1 MRKIWIFKISAASRN
16 FSNSIARHVRDYG
29 KFSIVSTTIAAR
41 VSHPTGLYVLFFT
54 EMWERYSF
62 YSMMAILSLYMNEAL
77 HFDIAHVGRVYGL
90 YTAGVYF
97 LPLAGGLLADRLLG
111 FNRAIIIGG
120 VLMMLGHL
128 VLGVEL
134 MPFFYSGL
142 VLLACGSG
150 LLKPNVSTIVGNL
163 YRSRPEL
170 RDQGFNIFYVG
181 INLGAFV
188 SPLTVSWLRSHYGW
202 SVAFMSAAVA
212 MLFSLVTFIGFN
224 RYVAEAATKVP
235 KTSTEARTIRPAE
248 ARSRVITLLAVF
260 AISTAF
266 WLAFYQIFYTFTFW
280 ARDNTATTV
289 APERFQVFEPLGV
302 IVLSPALVAI
312 WMWLQRRAAEPSTP
326 VKMLLG
332 VLLCAGAFG
341 TLAYAG
347 SIGGDTGR
355 VSPLWL
361 IAANI
366 IIALGEIALSP
377 MGLSLVN
384 SIAPPRSRGLLM
396 GGWFVS
402 LAVGGY
408 LSGYIGAYWDR
419 MPHSRFFAMVAAI
432 LVGTAVPLSMMAP
445 QIKRTIRRAEAEE
458 RVAAQ

>member
-1 MRKIWIFKISAASRN
+1 M
-16 FSNSIARHVRDYG
+16 SI
-29 KFSIVSTTIAAR
+29 TIAAR
-41 VSHPTGLYVLFFT
+41 ASHPPGLYVLFFT

-97 LPLAGGLLADRLLG
+97 LPLVGGLLADRLLG

-120 VLMMLGHL
+120 VLMMFGHIALGI
-128 VLGVEL
+128 EL

-188 SPLTVSWLRSHYGW
+188 SPLTVSWLRTNYGW

-212 MLFSLVTFIGFN
+212 MLLSLVTFIGFN
-224 RYVAEAATKVP
+224 RHVAEAATKVD
-235 KTSTEARTIRPAE
+235 KTSTEARTIGPAE

-260 AISTAF
+260 TISTAF

-280 ARDNTATTV
+280 ARDNTATTI

-302 IVLSPALVAI
+302 IVLSPVLVAV
-312 WMWLQRRAAEPSTP
+312 WMWLQRRNAEPSTP

-332 VLLCAGAFG
+332 VVLCAGAFG
-341 TLAYAG
+341 MLGYAG
-347 SIGGDTGR
+347 TIGGDTGR

-396 GGWFVS
+396 GGWFAS
-402 LAVGGY
+402 LALGGY

-419 MPHSRFFAMVAAI
+419 MPHSRFFAMVAVI
-432 LVGTAVPLSMMAP
+432 LAGTAIPLSLMTP
-445 QIKRTIRRAEAEE
+445 QIKRTIRRAETEE
-458 RVAAQ
+458 RVPAQ

>member
-1 MRKIWIFKISAASRN
+1 M
-16 FSNSIARHVRDYG
+16 SI
-29 KFSIVSTTIAAR
+29 TIAAR
-41 VSHPTGLYVLFFT
+41 ASHPPGLYVLFFT

-97 LPLAGGLLADRLLG
+97 LPLVGGLLADRLLG

-120 VLMMLGHL
+120 VLMMFGHIALGI
-128 VLGVEL
+128 EL

-188 SPLTVSWLRSHYGW
+188 SPLTVSWLRTNYGW

-212 MLFSLVTFIGFN
+212 MLLSLVTFIGFN
-224 RYVAEAATKVP
+224 RHVAEAATKVD
-235 KTSTEARTIRPAE
+235 KTSTEARTIGPAE

-260 AISTAF
+260 TISTAF

-280 ARDNTATTV
+280 ARDNTATTI

-302 IVLSPALVAI
+302 IVLSPVLVAV
-312 WMWLQRRAAEPSTP
+312 WMWLQRRNAEPSTP

-332 VLLCAGAFG
+332 VVLCAGAFG
-341 TLAYAG
+341 MLGYAG
-347 SIGGDTGR
+347 TIGGDTGR

-396 GGWFVS
+396 GGWFAS
-402 LAVGGY
+402 LALGGY
-408 LSGYIGAYWDR
+408 LSGYSGAYWDR
-419 MPHSRFFAMVAAI
+419 MPHSRFFAMVAVI
-432 LVGTAVPLSMMAP
+432 LAGTAIPLSLMTP
-445 QIKRTIRRAEAEE
+445 QIKRTIRRAETEE
-458 RVAAQ
+458 RVPAQ